1 MNGNLPEIKLDRAL
15 YKKIKTMD
23 RLTMEQTL
31 QSVFNVGFED
41 AMKLKPLDMDL
52 SVIRSEIGK
61 IKGIGENRLNEIMKV
76 IEAYV

>member
-1 MNGNLPEIKLDRAL
+1 MNENLPEIKLDRAL

-41 AMKLKPLDMDL
+41 AMKLKPSVMDL